1 MGVQFGHQTVGN
13 VTSPIRGV
21 KAGNQIMNDFKPAG
35 WPTVTPRLLA
45 KDVPKFV
52 QFLKDAFEATGDL
65 EPDRPTEI
73 RIGESLLMVSGTD
86 VREPMTAFLY
96 VYVNDADK
104 TYSRAVSA
112 GAESIEEPR
121 DTPYGDR
128 RAMVRDPAGNI
139 WQIATHKQEAFEK
152 FMREHS

>member
-1 MGVQFGHQTVGN
+1 
-13 VTSPIRGV
+13 
-21 KAGNQIMNDFKPAG
+21 MNDFKPAG

-45 KDVPKFV
+45 NDVPKFV
-52 QFLKDAFEATGDL
+52 QFLKDAFEATGDVK
-65 EPDRPTEI
+65 PDMPTQI

-96 VYVNDADK
+96 VYVNDTDK

-128 RAMVRDPAGNI
+128 RAMVRDLAGNI
-139 WQIATHKQEAFEK
+139 WQIATHKREAFEK